1 MSEQQQGQ
9 DSEFARSMALR
20 QIDEWVWE
28 GDFSAGWCIGQ
39 VPNGGYTLAFGAKVL
54 AAALPHHDPLNVN
67 AYYLAR
73 SEPGPVRCE
82 VELLRVGKSTSNGMV
97 KLIQNG
103 EVKIQLIGVFQ
114 DIDKL
119 SGVTQVRE
127 GIPDMPS
134 YEQCVDMPHAPN
146 LKLRDRLIQR
156 LAADNIQ
163 ALTEGPNG
171 EPTWRGWQ
179 ALKDGSDIDLFA
191 VLMFCDALPPPAFA
205 IYGAKG
211 RVPTIEMSVQ
221 VHRRPCP
228 GPLRC
233 EFKTRFITAGVVN
246 EDGMIWD
253 SEDNLV
259 ALCRQTAKLRV
270 APS

>member
-1 MSEQQQGQ
+1 MQSQG
-9 DSEFARSMALR
+9 SEFARSTALR
-20 QIDEWVWE
+20 KIDEQVWE
-28 GDFSAGWCIGQ
+28 SDFSADWCIGQ
-39 VPNGGYTLAFGAKVL
+39 VPNGGYTLALAAKVL
-54 AAALPHHDPLNVN
+54 GEALPHCDPLNVT

-73 SEPGPVRCE
+73 TEPGPVRCE

-114 DIDKL
+114 DIDRL
-119 SGVTQVRE
+119 NGENQVKE
-127 GIPDMPS
+127 AVPDMPD
-134 YEQCVDMPHAPN
+134 YKHCVDMPHAPN

-156 LAADNIQ
+156 LAPNNID
-163 ALTEGPNG
+163 ALVNGPDG
-171 EPTWRGWQ
+171 DSTWLGWQ
-179 ALKDGSDIDLFA
+179 GFKDGADVDLFA

-221 VHRRPCP
+221 IHRKPSP

-233 EFKTRFITAGVVN
+233 QFKTSFITQGVVN

-253 SEDNLV
+253 SKDNLV
-259 ALCRQTAKLRV
+259 ALSRQTAKLRV
-270 APS
+270 SR